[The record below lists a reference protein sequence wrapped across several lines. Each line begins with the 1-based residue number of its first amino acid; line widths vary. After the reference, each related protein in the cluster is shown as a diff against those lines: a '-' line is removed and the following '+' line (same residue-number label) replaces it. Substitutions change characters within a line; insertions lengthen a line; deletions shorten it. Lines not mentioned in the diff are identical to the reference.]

1 MVDQKISNAQV
12 AVGETFAGINDEIVA
27 LKKGKSV
34 DGTYFLD
41 PNSASASTDP
51 NQFYGMPPNSFP
63 EQTPSLPSVHT
74 PSVRPIQVTG
84 STSPS
89 DQTDHMTG
97 QTGTMVQNSSSPTP
111 LATIPS
117 SAAPS

>member
-12 AVGETFAGINDEIVA
+12 AAGETFAGINDEIAA

-34 DGTYFLD
+34 DGTYFPD

-63 EQTPSLPSVHT
+63 EKTPSLPSVHT

-97 QTGTMVQNSSSPTP
+97 QTSTMVQNSSSPTP